1 MKKYHRET
9 LREARR
15 IAEAYGGSVELV
27 GNKPHCKLVLRLR
40 GKHRVTAIAGSP
52 RSTDAAKRM
61 KRGDVVRI
69 FKEMTGQ

>member
-15 IAEAYGGSVELV
+15 IAVAYGGSVELV
-27 GNKPHCKLVLRLR
+27 GDKPHCKLVCRLH

-52 RSTDAAKRM
+52 RSADTAKRM
-61 KRGDVVRI
+61 KRCDVVRI
-69 FKEMTGQ
+69 FKEMTGR